1 MRLMTASAVDVKK
14 GTRKRSRGKVAPS
27 KAARPLDRVTTSFVG
42 ILRHKFRDRL
52 EALVAAGLDVA
63 LIEKVS
69 GQLADA
75 MLNLLPEP
83 NVAARVSGPVW
94 TTEQVRLALARD
106 GKPVSTQ
113 AINDRVKRGTLLAL
127 QVKEAGERAYP
138 LWQFK
143 QDTYGW
149 TVMTGLADVLQAIP
163 ESSMSRWTL
172 SSWLQRPNQLLNNQ
186 SPLEALQKGDSK
198 HVLSLANSA
207 AERWSH

>member
-1 MRLMTASAVDVKK
+1 M
-14 GTRKRSRGKVAPS
+14 
-27 KAARPLDRVTTSFVG
+27 
-42 ILRHKFRDRL
+42 
-52 EALVAAGLDVA
+52 A

-106 GKPVSTQ
+106 GKPVSRQ
-113 AINDRVKRGTLLAL
+113 AIDDRVKRGTLLAL